1 MSEPIPLV
9 VSRWINAPP
18 EKLFATFRDREELPK
33 WFIPDAA
40 VTLEV
45 RKFDFRQS
53 GSFEFCYHQKEE
65 RSVVEGHF
73 TALDAPGEIS
83 FTWNW
88 QAPNPLAQHPMH
100 VRFDFRAE
108 RQGTSV
114 TVTHTGIPSSLA
126 CVFQETAW
134 ADTLQM
140 LEIYLSSSRSGEKTG

>member
-1 MSEPIPLV
+1 MSEPIPLI
-9 VSRWINAPP
+9 VSRWIKAPP
-18 EKLFATFRDREELPK
+18 EKLFAAFKDREELPK

-45 RKFDFRQS
+45 RKFEFHKS
-53 GSFEFCYHQKEE
+53 GSFEFRYHQQGE

-73 TALDAPGEIS
+73 TALKAPSELS

-88 QAPNPLAQHPMH
+88 HAPNPLAQHPMH

-108 RQGTSV
+108 KEGTTV
-114 TVTHTGIPSSLA
+114 IVTHTGIPSSLS

-140 LEIYLSSSRSGEKTG
+140 LENYLSASLSQEKAE